1 MNGEERVRITRLG
14 LVAVLALVA
23 GCSLRDMLASHQD
36 VVATAAG
43 QELTVERV
51 ASMIAPAKSVPL
63 RRDIVSR
70 IADMWVD
77 YQLLAQAVA
86 KGDSLTDSA
95 TIAQASWPQIVE
107 AQISIYH
114 DSIVS
119 KTHATP
125 AQIDSAYNG
134 NDYRYVSHIL
144 VRVSDT
150 SAAAKAAKRRIAQ
163 GYLDQVRKGANF
175 AQLAGRVSE
184 DPGSKT
190 QGGNL
195 GLIRRGVMVKQFED
209 AAFALRPG
217 QISDS
222 LVTTSFGYHILWRP
236 NLADVRDSFA
246 ADINNIFAGRADSL
260 FLDSLTNKSGI
271 VVRSRAPAYAKSD
284 ASDLRAAKTRNRVLA
299 TWRGGELTQRRFAT
313 WLQAFPPQ
321 TPGMVAQA
329 PDSQVGDFIKS
340 IARNEMLIGAAV
352 ARHIHPSRAQFD
364 SIATQFK
371 GELGA
376 TETGIGITRDSLTAD
391 TASKTI
397 GKPAVAA
404 RRVDSYF
411 TDLTNHPGSRQFF
424 AVSPFLAD
432 VLRDKAAWQVN
443 EQGIDRALERAKE
456 LRGPETPPATMDRA
470 PIQPAPGGPPVGGA
484 PPAPPSRPNA
494 HPNARPR

>member
-1 MNGEERVRITRLG
+1 MNGEERVRTKRLG

-95 TIAQASWPQIVE
+95 TIAQASWPQVVE

-119 KTHATP
+119 KTHPTP

-144 VRVSDT
+144 VRVVDT
-150 SAAAKAAKRRIAQ
+150 SAANKAAKRRIAQ

-184 DPGSKT
+184 DPGSKA

-236 NLADVRDSFA
+236 NLADVRDSFT

-271 VVRSRAPAYAKSD
+271 TVRSRAPAYAKSD
-284 ASDLRAAKTRNRVLA
+284 AGDLRAAKTRNRVLA
-299 TWRGGELTQRRFAT
+299 TWRGGELTERRFAT

-321 TPGMVAQA
+321 TPGMIAQA

-340 IARNEMLIGAAV
+340 IARNEMLIAAV
-352 ARHIHPSRAQFD
+352 TAHHIHPSHAQFD
-364 SIATQFK
+364 SIATQFRS
-371 GELGA
+371 ELSA
-376 TETGIGITRDSLTAD
+376 TETGIGISRDSLNAD

-404 RRVDSYF
+404 RRVDAYF
-411 TDLTNHPGSRQFF
+411 ADLTNHPGSRQFF

-432 VLRDKAAWQVN
+432 VLRDKASWQIN
-443 EQGIDRALERAKE
+443 EQGVDRALERAKE
-456 LRGPETPPATMDRA
+456 LRGPEPPPAMERA

-484 PPAPPSRPNA
+484 PPAPSRPNA
-494 HPNARPR
+494 HPNASPR